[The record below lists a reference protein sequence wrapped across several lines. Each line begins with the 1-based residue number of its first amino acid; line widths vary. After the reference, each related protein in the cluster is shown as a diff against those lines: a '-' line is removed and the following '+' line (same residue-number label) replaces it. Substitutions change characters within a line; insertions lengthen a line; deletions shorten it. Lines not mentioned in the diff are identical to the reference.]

1 MSTDYS
7 FFSNVLEAVNVAA
20 SYTDYPKGLIE
31 QIKQCNSVYKVSF
44 PIRRDNGEYEVIE
57 AYRSEH
63 SHHKKP
69 VKGGIRY
76 SSQVS
81 EDEVMALAAL
91 MTFKCAL
98 VDVPFGGAKGGV
110 KIDRWDYSLQEIEKI
125 TRRYTYEL
133 AVKKFIGPAI
143 DVPAP
148 DYGTGQQEM
157 AWISDTYASLFPE
170 DINADACVTG
180 KPLSQAGIRGR
191 TEATG
196 KGVFYGIQ
204 EAVSFN
210 EDMAEIGLRAG
221 IGGKKI
227 IVQGLGNVGY
237 FSSYFLQQAGAK
249 IIGIAEKEGA
259 IFNPEGL
266 DVESVFKHRK
276 AEGTLMNYPGAEPIE
291 NSLELLEYECDI
303 LIPAA
308 LENQITEENAPR
320 IKAKIIGEAANGPIT
335 NAAEKI
341 LLDKNIMI
349 LPDIYLN
356 AGGVTVSYFEWLKN
370 LSRMSFGKLQ
380 KRYDQLNN
388 ERIVEAIEHASDTN
402 LTFKQRKAI
411 IKGAGEADLVDSGLE
426 ETMVESYQELR
437 AAARKNKV
445 KSLRT
450 AAFIVSV
457 NKIALNYIENGIF
470 P

>member
-1 MSTDYS
+1 MSNYS
-7 FFSNVLEAVNVAA
+7 FFDNVLQTVNVAA
-20 SYTDYPKGLIE
+20 SYTEYPRGLIE
-31 QIKQCNSVYKVSF
+31 QIKQCNSIYKVYF

-57 AYRSEH
+57 AYRAEH

-76 SSQVS
+76 SKQVN
-81 EDEVMALAAL
+81 EDEVKALAAL

-110 KIDRWDYSLQEIEKI
+110 KIDRWDYSINEIERI

-133 AVKKFIGPAI
+133 AIKKFISPAI

-196 KGVFYGIQ
+196 RGVFFGLK

-210 EDMAEIGLRAG
+210 EDMAEIGLRSG
-221 IGGKKI
+221 IEGKRV

-237 FSSYFLQQAGAK
+237 FSSFYLQEAGAI
-249 IIGIAEKEGA
+249 IIGIAEKEGG
-259 IFNPEGL
+259 IFNPSGL
-266 DVESVFKHRK
+266 NVEKVFKHRK
-276 AEGTLMNYPGAEPIE
+276 KEGTILTFPGAEPVE
-291 NSLELLEYECDI
+291 NSLSLLEYECDI

-320 IKAKIIGEAANGPIT
+320 IQAKIIAEAANGPVT
-335 NAAEKI
+335 NEAEKI
-341 LLDKNIMI
+341 LLDRNILI

-370 LSRMSFGKLQ
+370 LSRMSFGKLE

-388 ERIVEAIEHASDTN
+388 ERIVEAIESASDTN

-411 IKGAGEADLVDSGLE
+411 IKGAGEADLVESGLE
-426 ETMVESYQELR
+426 ETMVDAYQELH
-437 AAARKNKV
+437 ATARRHKITN
-445 KSLRT
+445 LRT
-450 AAFIVSV
+450 AAFILSI

>member
-1 MSTDYS
+1 
-7 FFSNVLEAVNVAA
+7 
-20 SYTDYPKGLIE
+20 
-31 QIKQCNSVYKVSF
+31 
-44 PIRRDNGEYEVIE
+44 
-57 AYRSEH
+57 
-63 SHHKKP
+63 
-69 VKGGIRY
+69 
-76 SSQVS
+76 
-81 EDEVMALAAL
+81 

-98 VDVPFGGAKGGV
+98 VDVPFGGGKGGV
-110 KIDRWDYSLQEIEKI
+110 KIDRWDYSINEIERI

-133 AVKKFIGPAI
+133 AIKKFIGPAI

-191 TEATG
+191 NEATG
-196 KGVFYGIQ
+196 KGVFYGLK
-204 EAVSFN
+204 EVVSFN
-210 EDMAEIGLRAG
+210 DDMAAIGLRSG
-221 IGGKKI
+221 ISGKKI

-237 FSSYFLQQAGAK
+237 FSSYFLQEAGAV
-249 IIGIAEKEGA
+249 IIGIAEKEGG
-259 IFNPEGL
+259 IYNPEGL
-266 DVESVFKHRK
+266 DIEKVFKHRK
-276 AEGTLMNYPGAEPIE
+276 AEGSLMTYPGAEPIE
-291 NSLELLEYECDI
+291 NSFELLEYECDI

-308 LENQITEENAPR
+308 LENQITAENAPK
-320 IKAKIIGEAANGPIT
+320 IKAKIVAEAANGPVT
-335 NAAEKI
+335 NEAEKI
-341 LLDKNIMI
+341 LIDRNIMI

-388 ERIVEAIEHASDTN
+388 ERIVNAIEHASDTN
-402 LTFKQRKAI
+402 LTYKQRKEI
-411 IKGAGEADLVDSGLE
+411 IKGAGEADLVDSALE

-437 AAARKNKV
+437 ATAKKNNITN
-445 KSLRT
+445 LRT
-450 AAFIVSV
+450 AAFIVSI

>member
-1 MSTDYS
+1 MSGNYS
-7 FFSNVLEAVNVAA
+7 FFNDVLESVNYAA
-20 SYTDYPKGLIE
+20 SFTEYPRGLIE
-31 QIKQCNSVYKVSF
+31 QIKQCNSIYKINF
-44 PIRRDNGEYEVIE
+44 PIRLDTGEYEVIE
-57 AYRSEH
+57 AYRAEH
-63 SHHKKP
+63 SHHKTP

-76 SSQVS
+76 SSQVN
-81 EDEVMALAAL
+81 EDEVMALSAL

-110 KIDRWDYSLQEIEKI
+110 KIERSNYSMNEIEKI

-133 AVKKFIGPAI
+133 AIKKFIGPAI

-191 TEATG
+191 TAATG
-196 KGVFYGIQ
+196 RGVFYGLK
-204 EAVSFN
+204 EVVSFN
-210 EDMAEIGLRAG
+210 EDMADLGLRSG
-221 IGGKKI
+221 LGGKRI

-237 FSSYFLQQAGAK
+237 YSSYFLQEAGAK
-249 IIGIAEKEGA
+249 IIGIAEREGG
-259 IFNPEGL
+259 IYNPEGL
-266 DVESVFKHRK
+266 DVEKVFKYRK
-276 AEGTLMNYPGAEPIE
+276 EEGTLMTFPGAEPIE

-308 LENQITEENAPR
+308 LENQITAENAPR
-320 IKAKIIGEAANGPIT
+320 IQAKIVAEAANGPIS
-335 NAAEKI
+335 NEAEKI

-370 LSRMSFGKLQ
+370 LSHMSFGKLE

-426 ETMVESYQELR
+426 EAMVDAYQELR
-437 AAARKNKV
+437 TVSKKHKLKN
-445 KSLRT
+445 LRT
-450 AAFIVSV
+450 AAFIVSI